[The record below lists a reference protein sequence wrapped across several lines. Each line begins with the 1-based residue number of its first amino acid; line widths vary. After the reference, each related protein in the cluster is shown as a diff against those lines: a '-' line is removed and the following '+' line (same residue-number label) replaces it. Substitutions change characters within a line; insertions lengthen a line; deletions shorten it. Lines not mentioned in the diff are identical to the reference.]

1 MRIAKTSIALLLAC
15 GAAMAQAAIRVDCE
29 AQFLD
34 ELDRLSEPDREVFG
48 LKARDWKPEHVDEWQ
63 RQSLAC
69 INAKRNWGDAMKDS
83 MRQSVTATAARSR
96 TNLFARRDDAMR
108 TGGLQSQVETSKLS
122 QVVLYGDGRPESMTI
137 RYERSGTLPMETRT
151 CRTIGQGIGLASA
164 ESYRQAIV
172 FARMCAQT
180 QQADAGAAATLEKQA
195 ATAASLHGAIDSFA
209 GQVSEAARIT
219 PVPDTRVKQLIGTQE
234 RLLVQVKSLGTQAS
248 DATFN
253 GAAQKLRELQTQLD
267 QNACKDQFV
276 KAGMP
281 AAWKDNYIV
290 LEFNSPESFAGIVC
304 AALRNGAQVRYLSGG
319 LLSKE
324 GFEVKSPKRT
334 VQVFTDAHRPA
345 GGDPGM
351 QIMVP
356 VAAQVDG
363 KKTDVT
369 RNNLRALAAEL
380 IAAMR
385 NQ

>member
-1 MRIAKTSIALLLAC
+1 MRIAKTGIVLLFAC
-15 GAAMAQAAIRVDCE
+15 GTAMAQAAIRVDCE
-29 AQFLD
+29 SKFLD

-69 INAKRNWGDAMKDS
+69 INGKHNWGDAMKDS
-83 MRQSVTATAARSR
+83 MRQAVTATAARSR

-108 TGGLQSQVETSKLS
+108 TGGLQNQVETSKLN
-122 QVVLYGDGRPESMTI
+122 QVVLYGDGRPDSMTI
-137 RYERSGTLPMETRT
+137 RYERGGALPTETRT
-151 CRTIGQGIGLASA
+151 CRNIGQGIGLANA

-180 QQADAGAAATLEKQA
+180 QQTDASVAATLEKQA
-195 ATAASLHGAIDSFA
+195 ATAASLYGAIDNFA
-209 GQVSEAARIT
+209 GQVSEAAKAS
-219 PVPDTRVKQLIGTQE
+219 PALDVRVMQLVGTQE
-234 RLLVQVKSLGTQAS
+234 RLLAQVKSLGTQAN

-253 GAAQKLRELQTQLD
+253 GAAQKLRELQTQLER
-267 QNACKDQFV
+267 NACKGQFI

-290 LEFNSPESFAGIVC
+290 LEFNSPEPFAGIVC

-324 GFEVKSPKRT
+324 GFEIKSPKRT
-334 VQVFTDAHRPA
+334 VQVFTEAHRPE
-345 GGDPGM
+345 GGDPGA
-351 QIMVP
+351 QVMVP
-356 VAAQVDG
+356 VSAKIDG
-363 KKTDVT
+363 KSGDVT
-369 RNNLRALAAEL
+369 RANLRALAAEL